1 VIFVSFGKKA
11 KAGGRLMRLGFFAT
25 FWAKPKSGIIA
36 SRYLYWI
43 HNRKIQ
49 FTPIAFTNY
58 IK

>member
-1 VIFVSFGKKA
+1 VSFGKKA